1 MEPNMFCYQCQ
12 ETAKGTGC
20 ILKGVCGKESHTAQA
35 MDLLLFVVRGVSVV
49 ADVLRKADCP
59 VSEEVNI
66 FVTDALFCT
75 ITNANFDDESILK
88 RVDKGITM
96 RNGLIQEAKHNKVLL
111 PKVDE
116 LTWQG
121 TRDDYAGKAKTV
133 GVLREQNED
142 LRSLKELLVYG
153 LKGMAAYLEHVMRL
167 GFNDD
172 TVHVFMQRA
181 LATIAVE
188 SLSAEEW
195 VKLVL
200 EAGEFGVKTMALLDA
215 ANTGTYGNPEITKVN
230 IGVKNRPGI
239 LISGHDLK
247 DMEELLKQTE
257 GTGIDVYLSLIHI

>member
-1 MEPNMFCYQCQ
+1 
-12 ETAKGTGC
+12 
-20 ILKGVCGKESHTAQA
+20 

-121 TRDDYAGKAKTV
+121 TRDDYAGK
-133 GVLREQNED
+133 RRQ
-142 LRSLKELLVYG
+142 
-153 LKGMAAYLEHVMRL
+153 
-167 GFNDD
+167 
-172 TVHVFMQRA
+172 
-181 LATIAVE
+181 
-188 SLSAEEW
+188 
-195 VKLVL
+195 
-200 EAGEFGVKTMALLDA
+200 
-215 ANTGTYGNPEITKVN
+215 
-230 IGVKNRPGI
+230 
-239 LISGHDLK
+239 
-247 DMEELLKQTE
+247 
-257 GTGIDVYLSLIHI
+257 